1 MGFSNGLYCCYGFL
15 LRQKDHSFDIIIS
28 VLPWLRH
35 VIIVVWV
42 EEETREIAIS
52 GCCSFWRPIH
62 YSINKVEIKIRHLKS
77 YKNMLTVQSQT
88 TTENRTFKREKRFS

>member
-62 YSINKVEIKIRHLKS
+62 SAINKVKIKIRHLKS

-88 TTENRTFKREKRFS
+88 TTENRTF